1 MRIHETVVD
10 VAGTR
15 GLDLGPRTTS
25 VEIRATYDGETRRR
39 VKTWDAS
46 RFRIRNGL
54 ASTTTADDCDVE
66 DDATTT
72 VYRRSEGRARVLR
85 RSDAGVRVEAI
96 AQPGER
102 SLGFCV
108 ARETVGNVGVGEQKR
123 KGKKTDSA
131 TDAAVERYGG
141 IEGRWMELR
150 GKGGGTGGEIFV
162 SVATRVIHGEEA
174 EAKKASRVRAKE
186 ETPKR
191 RYATGYATGND
202 DEEEEEEDGDEEA
215 RLPTFDAH
223 RVAVVKPTAGG
234 SSVVVHESTH
244 AFELTLCV
252 ESFER
257 IGATSFD
264 SSAPLT
270 ANVGAD
276 DVLAKILGLNVVDAS
291 CLIRTAPSG
300 RVKDVDGVDETE
312 FERSSGSIRFSCAPT
327 ALATTLA
334 GKPCVLL
341 DVWSSKDESRVA
353 SANIAIDEL
362 LRRQDV
368 RYRAEVT
375 DDRGV
380 VVGRAR
386 LRVRLDSRG
395 SLTERQPASTPKR
408 TGGSRKKIDAD
419 GMRELSPAPVPSAQ
433 KPPPPACKVQR
444 RHVALPPSRQ
454 TSNVAQADPRAG
466 VEYKVAYDLEVW
478 KQHEMTKFHD
488 ELANKEAARMRILE
502 DEWRRHEAR
511 RNREMEEATQRLR
524 TMERKL
530 QQAAAALEGRE
541 RKLVE
546 LEEHFEHRKHKL
558 ERETS
563 RVREEAK
570 DSVERN
576 QETCNHKVEI
586 ERQKAREAI
595 RERDAIHLR
604 LEHAEANLTQ
614 IEVAFA
620 AHKKASL
627 ETNEATLQAE
637 VSRLA
642 PRCEAAEARAEEE
655 AALKERYKKQ
665 LTKMA
670 RQVVALERERAHSRR
685 AMERAGLNLSH
696 RSQMAPSAN
705 EFMNDILSGDGED
718 SDAFMRGF
726 KADVAAVSMNGTIGG
741 DNVAKPQVARPNLRA
756 VEDYRMPLPSKLDK
770 IDEEAGG
777 GAKGEKD
784 VRARLAPDVAQS
796 DTMAEKR
803 AAEREVR
810 RLVTERGDL
819 MRTGMYG
826 SGDKI
831 ISLIDERIEEL
842 TDRIAST

>member
-10 VAGTR
+10 VPATR

-39 VKTWDAS
+39 VKTWDVS

-54 ASTTTADDCDVE
+54 ALTTDSVDDDDDCDA
-66 DDATTT
+66 DAVKT

-85 RSDAGVRVEAI
+85 RSDVGIRVEAI

-108 ARETVGNVGVGEQKR
+108 ARETANGTSVGFER
-123 KGKKTDSA
+123 MRRGKKTTDSA
-131 TDAAVERYGG
+131 NDGAVERYKGV
-141 IEGRWMELR
+141 EGRWMELR
-150 GKGGGTGGEIFV
+150 GKGGGTGAEVFV
-162 SVATRVIHGEEA
+162 SVVTRVIHGEEA
-174 EAKKASRVRAKE
+174 EAKKKASSREE
-186 ETPKR
+186 ETPNR
-191 RYATGYATGND
+191 RRATGYATVDDD
-202 DEEEEEEDGDEEA
+202 DEEDEDGDEEA

-223 RVAVVKPTAGG
+223 RGTAVVKPSTVGD
-234 SSVVVHESTH
+234 ELTH

-257 IGATSFD
+257 VGATAFD

-276 DVLAKILGLNVVDAS
+276 DVLARVLGLSVVDAS

-300 RVKDVDGVDETE
+300 RVKDDETE
-312 FERSSGSIRFSCAPT
+312 FERSSGSIRFACAPT

-380 VVGRAR
+380 VVGRVR

-395 SLTERQPASTPKR
+395 SLTEGQQPASTPKN
-408 TGGSRKKIDAD
+408 TGGAKKKKAGEDD
-419 GMRELSPAPVPSAQ
+419 MRELSPAPVPSAQ
-433 KPPPPACKVQR
+433 KPPPPASKVQR
-444 RHVALPPSRQ
+444 RHVALPPARQ
-454 TSNVAQADPRAG
+454 AAPNAEQADPRAG

-488 ELANKEAARMRILE
+488 ELANKEAVRMRILE

-511 RNREMEEATQRLR
+511 RNRETEEATQRLR
-524 TMERKL
+524 TMEKKL

-576 QETCNHKVEI
+576 QETCAHKVEI

-595 RERDAIHLR
+595 RERDAIHRR

-614 IEVAFA
+614 IEAAFA

-655 AALKERYKKQ
+655 AVLKERYKKQ

-726 KADVAAVSMNGTIGG
+726 KADVAAVSMNGTSGG

-756 VEDYRMPLPSKLDK
+756 MEDYRMPLPSKLDK
-770 IDEEAGG
+770 IDEEA
-777 GAKGEKD
+777 EKD
-784 VRARLAPDVAQS
+784 ARPRLTPELAQS
-796 DTMAEKR
+796 DTMVEKR

-831 ISLIDERIEEL
+831 ITLIDERIEEL